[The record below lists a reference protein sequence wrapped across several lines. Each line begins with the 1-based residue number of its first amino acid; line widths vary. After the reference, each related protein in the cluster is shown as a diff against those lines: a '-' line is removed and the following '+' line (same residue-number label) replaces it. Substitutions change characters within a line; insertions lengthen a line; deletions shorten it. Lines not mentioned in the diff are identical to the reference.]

1 MLYSIFYEIKK
12 LNKKETFIIFI
23 FVSWLLLLCSVGSNS
38 SELIANIIKK
48 IFYNVENIKLFKFSY
63 FRSGAVL
70 VIVLT
75 LLILLFYQKKFI
87 KIKKISFEDIF
98 IICFIIYLVSGF
110 IGLNYSCNYDDNYL
124 NILNF
129 ICENGKRKN
138 YFFTLHFLIA
148 SISLI
153 LIYFFCSIQK
163 IKFFYII
170 PTLALLLFISTLS
183 FFLIIFNELEYG
195 GITLNISFL
204 NFSHYINSNGIG
216 RVILILLIIFQS
228 FISQII

>member
-12 LNKKETFIIFI
+12 LNKKETFIIFFI

-138 YFFTLHFLIA
+138 YFFYTSFFNCINFLNINLFFLFY
-148 SISLI
+148 SKNKIFLYYTNTCFVI
-153 LIYFFCSIQK
+153 IYFNF
-163 IKFFYII
+163 KFFPNYI
-170 PTLALLLFISTLS
+170 
-183 FFLIIFNELEYG
+183 
-195 GITLNISFL
+195 
-204 NFSHYINSNGIG
+204 
-216 RVILILLIIFQS
+216 
-228 FISQII
+228 